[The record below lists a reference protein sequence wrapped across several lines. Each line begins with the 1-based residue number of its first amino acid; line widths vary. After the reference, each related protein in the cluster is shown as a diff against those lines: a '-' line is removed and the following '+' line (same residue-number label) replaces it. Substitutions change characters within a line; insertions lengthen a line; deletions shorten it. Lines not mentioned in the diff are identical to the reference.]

1 MKDSFLA
8 PWKEQ
13 ILLLYTRKN
22 DPLDK
27 ENYRPVSIL
36 PLLSKVY
43 ERAIFNQLSENM
55 EKILNKIL
63 CGFRKARTQHALIRL
78 LQAWLKEL
86 DNSGNVGTIL
96 MDVYKQSLDAENQ

>member
-1 MKDSFLA
+1 
-8 PWKEQ
+8 
-13 ILLLYTRKN
+13 
-22 DPLDK
+22 
-27 ENYRPVSIL
+27 
-36 PLLSKVY
+36 
-43 ERAIFNQLSENM
+43 M

-86 DNSGNVGTIL
+86 DNSGNIGTIL